1 MPPSSITIYGSSW
14 CGDCFRVRR
23 FLDKQ
28 KVPYD
33 WIDID
38 KDREAEKFVIQT
50 NHGMRSVPTIIFED
64 GTRLVEPSNETL
76 ARQLGI
82 PNAR

>member
-1 MPPSSITIYGSSW
+1 MSSQQITVYGSSW
-14 CGDCFRVRR
+14 CGDCYRVRR
-23 FLDKQ
+23 FLDKY
-28 KVPYD
+28 KVPFT

-38 KDREAEKFVIQT
+38 RDRDAEKFVIEA
-50 NHGMRSVPTIIFED
+50 NRGMRSVPTIIFED

-76 ARQLGI
+76 AQKIGI